1 MRQLFFLLAALG
13 MWIPGQVK
21 ASEVPAPSGLMVELL
36 TRPDLTQ
43 ITNPAPGFSWIVNSA
58 VKNDVQTAF
67 QIVVADAPSKLS
79 MQENLTWDSGKVLS
93 SQSTSVN
100 YAGKPLASFTSY
112 WWMVRTWNGAGEISG
127 WSAPQQFNTGD
138 FGYERKWPGE
148 SRWVQIKGPDGGM
161 LWTFENRHPIS
172 YHNFEPVKT
181 TAGKGRIF
189 YDFGRAAFA
198 APEIEYEYHPE
209 ANRKQPDTLWIHLG
223 EKAVGD
229 SIDQEPGGG
238 VIFRRYP
245 FVPLPGSHT
254 GMLELPRFVPRYPHS
269 QSMPAHMPEVIP
281 FRYVE
286 VLAGSPAI
294 TVKNVVQRALYYQFD
309 EEASRFSCS
318 DQRLNDIYN
327 LCRYSAKVNTFN
339 GDYAAS
345 QRERMMYEADCYIH
359 QMSHYA
365 IDREFAIARYS
376 LENMIFHATWPTE
389 WIFHTILMAYADYQ
403 HSGNTDILRKYFDE
417 LSAKLML
424 PLASDNYLVSTKTGK
439 QTPDFLKSIHF
450 NGKELR
456 DIVDWPHGGMGLV
469 ETGGETDNFDFREYN
484 SVVNAFHYKA
494 LTAMSEMAAAVGK
507 SAESVQYRQRAA
519 LVKNSFNKAFFSRER
534 GIYLDGI
541 GSEHASLHANMFA
554 LTFGLVEDASKPKVI
569 EYIKSRGMAC
579 GVYGANYLLEGL
591 FNEHQG
597 EYAMQL
603 LTSDSDRSWLN
614 MLRVGSTMTT
624 EAWDNKYKSNNGWSH
639 AWSSSPAHII
649 HRKIMGIEPLEPG
662 FGKIRIKPQPSG
674 LTTAEVRHPTIRG
687 AVLVSFQN
695 QEGESFSLDV
705 TIPANTTAEVYLP
718 FYDKNQQV
726 RQNGQPV
733 DYRQSGNYAVVG
745 GVGSGR
751 SSFEVVKR

>member
-1 MRQLFFLLAALG
+1 MRQLFFLLAVLS
-13 MWIPGQVK
+13 MWLPGRINAQG
-21 ASEVPAPSGLMVELL
+21 VPAPSGLMCDLL
-36 TRPDLTQ
+36 SRPDLTQ
-43 ITNPAPGFSWIVNSA
+43 ITNFVPGFSWIVNSA

-67 QIVVADAPSKLS
+67 RIVVAATPSKLAA
-79 MQENLTWDSGKVLS
+79 QEDLIWDTGKMLS
-93 SQSTSVN
+93 RQSSNVP
-100 YAGKPLASFTSY
+100 YAGKPLSSFTSY
-112 WWMVRTWNGAGEISG
+112 WWMVQTWNGAGEISG

-148 SRWVQIKGPDGGM
+148 SRWVQIEGPDGGR

-172 YHNFEPVKT
+172 YHDFEAIRSTEV
-181 TAGKGRIF
+181 KGRIF

-198 APEIEYEYHPE
+198 APEIEYDYHPE
-209 ANRKQPDTLWIHLG
+209 TNRKQPDTLWIHLG

-238 VIFRRYP
+238 VIFRKYP

-254 GMLELPRFVPRYPHS
+254 GMLELPGFVPRYPHS

-286 VLAGSPAI
+286 VVAAQPAI
-294 TVKNVVQRALYYQFD
+294 TVKKVVQRALYYHFD
-309 EEASRFSCS
+309 EDASWFSCS
-318 DQRLNDIYN
+318 DQRLNDIYD

-389 WIFHTILMAYADYQ
+389 WISHAILMAYADYQ
-403 HSGNTDILRKYFDE
+403 HTGNTDILRKYFTE

-424 PLASDNYLVSTKTGK
+424 PLASDSYLVSTKTGK

-507 SAESVQYRQRAA
+507 SGESLQYRERAA
-519 LVKNSFNKAFFSRER
+519 LVKNSFNKAFFNQEK

-554 LTFGLVEDASKPKVI
+554 LTFGLVEEGNKPTVI

-591 FNEHQG
+591 FNENEA
-597 EYAMQL
+597 EYALQL

-639 AWSSSPAHII
+639 AWSASPSHII
-649 HRKIMGIEPLEPG
+649 PRKIMGIEPLVPG
-662 FGKIRIKPQPSG
+662 FDEIRIAPRPGS
-674 LTTAEVRHPTIRG
+674 LTFARCQLPTIKGPVRVEFSRG
-687 AVLVSFQN
+687 PATEFTLHF
-695 QEGESFSLDV
+695 E
-705 TIPANTTAEVYLP
+705 IPANTRARVVLPSEYNGGGAE
-718 FYDKNQQV
+718 F
-726 RQNGQPV
+726 NGQQIAPEME
-733 DYRQSGNYAVVG
+733 G
-745 GVGSGR
+745 GAYFIWAGSGR
-751 SSFEVVKR
+751 HTLKFNRP